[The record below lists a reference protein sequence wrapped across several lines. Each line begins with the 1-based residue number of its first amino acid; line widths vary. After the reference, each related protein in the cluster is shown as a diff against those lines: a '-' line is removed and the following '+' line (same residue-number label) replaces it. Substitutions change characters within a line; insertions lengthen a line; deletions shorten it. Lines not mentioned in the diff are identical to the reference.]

1 MPVEE
6 YPTEAHAAADELLKR
21 LGETEGVLKNL
32 LRRYEAEAAAVRRK
46 YDAPVQAARE
56 SKADLERELE
66 NLVKKH
72 KAEFFATDDDRVD
85 LRHGALL
92 YRIERKV
99 RRVRG
104 MLETLESLGITGP
117 IKIAKSV
124 DWDKLETW
132 PEPELE
138 RVGTKRVAKEK
149 IEYEV
154 Y

>member
-1 MPVEE
+1 MPVSRF
-6 YPTEAHAAADELLKR
+6 PTEAHAEADELLKQ

-32 LRRYEAEAAAVRRK
+32 LTRYEEDMAKVRRK
-46 YDAPVQAARE
+46 YEKSVQAARE

-66 NLVKKH
+66 KLAKKH
-72 KAEFFATDDDRVD
+72 KADLFFTDDDRCD
-85 LRHGALL
+85 LKHGALL
-92 YRIERKV
+92 YRLERKV
-99 RRVRG
+99 KRIKG

-124 DWDKLETW
+124 DWDKLEAW

-138 RVGTKRVAKEK
+138 RIGTKRVAKEK
-149 IEYEV
+149 IEFEV